1 MLCLTAVSANSNN
14 VRKAVTSTP
23 ASSHNQRR
31 ELGVSDWWYTLLNLL
46 HAPCPSDHDHTLT
59 PHGHCAHHSHHPSSS
74 HHSSGGSSHSSS
86 SNGGSSG
93 GGGGGG
99 GCGGSDDCWDDDGH
113 HDDGEWG
120 DDGHHD
126 DDKWGDDGHEWG
138 DDGHVEDDKWDVSS
152 VHSSISFFVH
162 TYKQR
167 SYTIVASLFLT
178 QDDGYHDDDKYSYW
192 AGDAHNDDGGSSSH
206 WWSQKSYATSGYNN
220 ADDNGSS
227 SSMKSKLLWPLTVL
241 GALFVGLIAL
251 VVSRVRAVCGVIH
264 MIVCSL
270 TL

>member
-1 MLCLTAVSANSNN
+1 MQRLTLLVVLCLTAVSANSNN
-14 VRKAVTSTP
+14 VRSSAVTSTP

-59 PHGHCAHHSHHPSSS
+59 PHGHCAHHSHHPHKSSS

-86 SNGGSSG
+86 SHGGSSG
-93 GGGGGG
+93 G
-99 GCGGSDDCWDDDGH
+99 CSGSDDCWNDDGH
-113 HDDGEWG
+113 QEDNEWN

-152 VHSSISFFVH
+152 VHYSVSFFVH

-167 SYTIVASLFLT
+167 SYTRCFPFFNTGWWIPWWRQVFL
-178 QDDGYHDDDKYSYW
+178 
-192 AGDAHNDDGGSSSH
+192 
-206 WWSQKSYATSGYNN
+206 
-220 ADDNGSS
+220 
-227 SSMKSKLLWPLTVL
+227 L
-241 GALFVGLIAL
+241 G
-251 VVSRVRAVCGVIH
+251 RRR
-264 MIVCSL
+264 
-270 TL
+270 T

>member
-1 MLCLTAVSANSNN
+1 MFIRTNKDLT
-14 VRKAVTSTP
+14 
-23 ASSHNQRR
+23 
-31 ELGVSDWWYTLLNLL
+31 L
-46 HAPCPSDHDHTLT
+46 
-59 PHGHCAHHSHHPSSS
+59 
-74 HHSSGGSSHSSS
+74 
-86 SNGGSSG
+86 
-93 GGGGGG
+93 
-99 GCGGSDDCWDDDGH
+99 
-113 HDDGEWG
+113 
-120 DDGHHD
+120 
-126 DDKWGDDGHEWG
+126 
-138 DDGHVEDDKWDVSS
+138 
-152 VHSSISFFVH
+152 
-162 TYKQR
+162 
-167 SYTIVASLFLT
+167 VASLSIT

-220 ADDNGSS
+220 ADDKGSS